1 MGNRISKNTNQWI
14 HYVYC
19 VDAHKVQ
26 SLQLTLMDNDI
37 LEQDTVQF
45 KIPKFTTMWI
55 HTNKILLRQQSI
67 PKKAINSE

>member
-14 HYVYC
+14 LHYVYC
-19 VDAHKVQ
+19 VDAPKVQ
-26 SLQLTLMDNDI
+26 LQFTLMDNDI

>member
-1 MGNRISKNTNQWI
+1 MNSNGKPYFKKYKSMDS
-14 HYVYC
+14 